1 MNRIFSLAP
10 AAAAASLLALT
21 GCRSTAPQTPPSR
34 FAQADK
40 NKDCKLSVDEANEFI
55 VIGLFESLDRNKDG
69 KLVLAECAVEGAP
82 VTVTKFRR
90 RDTNKD
96 GSITKDEA
104 LQYGRTKGIASKAFP
119 KADKNQDGA
128 LSTAEVTE
136 FYGDK
141 EGSPF

>member
-1 MNRIFSLAP
+1 MKRIFSFLP

-40 NKDCKLSVDEANEFI
+40 NKDGKLSVDEANEFI
-55 VIGLFESLDRNKDG
+55 VIGLFDSLDKNKDG
-69 KLVLAECAVEGAP
+69 KLVLTECAVESAP
-82 VTVTKFRR
+82 ATVTKFRS

-96 GSITKDEA
+96 GALTKDEA

-119 KADKNQDGA
+119 KADKNQDGS
-128 LSTAEVTE
+128 LCPAEVTA